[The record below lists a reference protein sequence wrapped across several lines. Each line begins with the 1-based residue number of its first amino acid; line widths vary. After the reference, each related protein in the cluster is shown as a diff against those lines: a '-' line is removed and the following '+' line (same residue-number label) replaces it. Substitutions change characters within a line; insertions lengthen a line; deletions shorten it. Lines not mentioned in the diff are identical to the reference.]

1 MQQQQEKEEDI
12 LNKSMGRQSDE
23 TDLDWLL
30 RRINMILNCGM
41 SQKDTLETLKQF
53 TNGLHAS
60 LKEMRK
66 ANDVL

>member
-1 MQQQQEKEEDI
+1 
-12 LNKSMGRQSDE
+12 MGRQSDE

>member
-1 MQQQQEKEEDI
+1 MQQQEEDT
-12 LNKSMGRQSDE
+12 LNKIMGRQSNE

-41 SQKDTLETLKQF
+41 SQKDTLEILKQF
-53 TNGLHAS
+53 TNALHAS
-60 LKEMRK
+60 LKETRK

>member
-1 MQQQQEKEEDI
+1 MQQQEEEEKDI
-12 LNKSMGRQSDE
+12 LNEILGRQSHE

-30 RRINMILNCGM
+30 RRITMILNYGM

-53 TNGLHAS
+53 TNGLRAS